1 MLGLPKATEL
11 NKQLPKKAIYAKFSM
26 NTAAKDKFDADISR
40 ITIVNEIS
48 PQTVKTV
55 TATEEVPSFYVLSVS
70 LKKKDYD
77 ERTIAQISRLIN
89 QNMLLVLEYQEECR
103 LAIFHTKLI
112 QSEWQK
118 TADCTVTLRGL
129 DLSAVWQNIVT
140 QVGGIQIEEGRSLE
154 QQIAVDERRAKVQA
168 EIDKLEKLARKETQP
183 KKKFELV
190 QRIQKLKESE
200 NENSI

>member
-11 NKQLPKKAIYAKFSM
+11 NKQLPKKAIYTKFNM
-26 NTAAKDKFDADISR
+26 NTAAKDRFDADISR
-40 ITIVNEIS
+40 IVIVNEIS

-89 QNMLLVLEYQEECR
+89 QNMLLVLEYQDECR
-103 LAIFHTKLI
+103 LAVYHTKLV
-112 QSEWQK
+112 QSEWKK
-118 TADCTVTLRGL
+118 TADCTVMLRGL
-129 DLSAVWQNIVT
+129 DLSAVWQNVVT
-140 QVGGIQIEEGRSLE
+140 QVGDIQVEEGHSLE
-154 QQIAVDERRAKVQA
+154 QQIAVDEQRAKLQK
-168 EIDKLEKLARKETQP
+168 EIDRLEKLARKETQP

-190 QRIQKLKESE
+190 QKINMLKRGQDKG
-200 NENSI
+200 

>member
-26 NTAAKDKFDADISR
+26 NTAAKDRFDADISR

-89 QNMLLVLEYQEECR
+89 QNMLLVLEYQDECR
-103 LAIFHTKLI
+103 LAIYHTKLI

-118 TADCTVTLRGL
+118 TAD
-129 DLSAVWQNIVT
+129 
-140 QVGGIQIEEGRSLE
+140 
-154 QQIAVDERRAKVQA
+154 
-168 EIDKLEKLARKETQP
+168 
-183 KKKFELV
+183 
-190 QRIQKLKESE
+190 
-200 NENSI
+200 

>member
-11 NKQLPKKAIYAKFSM
+11 NKQLPKKAIYTKFNM

-40 ITIVNEIS
+40 IVIVNEIS

-55 TATEEVPSFYVLSVS
+55 TATEDVPSFYVLLVS
-70 LKKKDYD
+70 LKSKDYD

-89 QNMLLVLEYQEECR
+89 QNMLLVLEYQDECR
-103 LAIFHTKLI
+103 LAIYHTKLI
-112 QSEWQK
+112 QSAWQK

-129 DLSAVWQNIVT
+129 DLGAVWQNIVT
-140 QVGGIQIEEGRSLE
+140 QVGGIELEEGHSLE
-154 QQIAVDERRAKVQA
+154 QQIAVDEHRAKVRK
-168 EIDKLEKLARKETQP
+168 EMDKLEKLARKEKQP

-190 QRIQKLKESE
+190 QKIQQLRKQLEES
-200 NENSI
+200 

>member
-26 NTAAKDKFDADISR
+26 NTSAKDKFDADISR

-48 PQTVKTV
+48 PNTVKTI
-55 TATEEVPSFYVLSVS
+55 TATEDVPSFYVLLVS
-70 LKKKDYD
+70 LKRKDYE

-89 QNMLLVLEYQEECR
+89 QNMLLVLEYQDECR
-103 LAIFHTKLI
+103 LAIYHTKLI

-118 TADCTVTLRGL
+118 TDSCTITLRGL
-129 DLSAVWQNIVT
+129 DLAAVWQNVVM
-140 QVGGIQIEEGRSLE
+140 QVGSIEIEEGHSLE
-154 QQIAVDERRAKVQA
+154 QQIVVDERRAKVQA

-190 QRIQKLKESE
+190 QRIQQMRNDLEA
-200 NENSI
+200 

>member
-26 NTAAKDKFDADISR
+26 NTAAKDRFDADISR
-40 ITIVNEIS
+40 IAIVNEIS
-48 PQTVKTV
+48 PQTVRTL
-55 TATEEVPSFYVLSVS
+55 TATEDVPSFYVLSVS
-70 LKKKDYD
+70 LKRKDYD

-89 QNMLLVLEYQEECR
+89 QNMLLVLEYKDECR
-103 LAIFHTKLI
+103 LAIYHTKLI

-118 TADCTVTLRGL
+118 TAGCTVTLRGL
-129 DLSAVWQNIVT
+129 DLGAVWQNIVT

-154 QQIAVDERRAKVQA
+154 QQIAVDEQRARVQK
-168 EIDKLEKLARKETQP
+168 EIDRLEKLARKETQP

-190 QRIQKLKESE
+190 QRINGLKQTLSD
-200 NENSI
+200 